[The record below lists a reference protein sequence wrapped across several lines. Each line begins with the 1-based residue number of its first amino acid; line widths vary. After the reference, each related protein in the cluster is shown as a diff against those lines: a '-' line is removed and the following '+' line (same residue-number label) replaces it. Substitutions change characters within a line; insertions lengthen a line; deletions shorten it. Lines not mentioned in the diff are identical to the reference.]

1 MMAASFP
8 GPLDEARLAAVIP
21 GTARPRSKF
30 RGSGGSA
37 LARAGASSREEGLRR
52 QPRSFVTP
60 GNTAFT
66 RSNVPIDS
74 NMQFTRASNDCVER
88 RLAGGPLKRKQ
99 LEFYRRNY
107 RLRIGLLIGEDF
119 LA

>member
-1 MMAASFP
+1 
-8 GPLDEARLAAVIP
+8 
-21 GTARPRSKF
+21 
-30 RGSGGSA
+30 
-37 LARAGASSREEGLRR
+37 
-52 QPRSFVTP
+52 
-60 GNTAFT
+60 
-66 RSNVPIDS
+66 
-74 NMQFTRASNDCVER
+74 MQFTRASNDCVER